1 MPRKVVDTVCVH
13 WTAVSNKRTAQAQTT
28 YPTASICSP
37 STMCNSARHKG
48 CSEVHVFSRAV
59 HVSRQH
65 LFSVSHALHADSDFL
80 HLGGSELSYCPIC
93 TAAVAARSPGTG
105 VSLKS
110 CSFRLPFEAPG
121 SRYIRAFAGG
131 LASASH
137 TLCLSVNPGLILACV
152 KYMHGCERMHVL
164 YTLLKGR
171 ADAVISDSPLGVAL
185 HALS

>member
-1 MPRKVVDTVCVH
+1 MRAAARYMFSPPSCPRFE
-13 WTAVSNKRTAQAQTT
+13 
-28 YPTASICSP
+28 TASILSLAC
-37 STMCNSARHKG
+37 M
-48 CSEVHVFSRAV
+48 
-59 HVSRQH
+59 
-65 LFSVSHALHADSDFL
+65 HADSDFL

-131 LASASH
+131 LAPASH

-164 YTLLKGR
+164 YMLLKGR
-171 ADAVISDSPLGVAL
+171 ADAVISDSPLGVEL
-185 HALS
+185 HALSCNTLRAEAWSV